1 VYATRSKYGNGVVIF
16 TIGVY
21 FNGPT
26 QLIFASPKS
35 NTPVESLPEMQY
47 ENLGNPIWVTNERD
61 PRFIPIN
68 PVVLESS
75 FEFELNPESIHPNI
89 VPGWADPPAKNVS
102 VARLPSM

>member
-1 VYATRSKYGNGVVIF
+1 MIF

-26 QLIFASPKS
+26 HLIFASPKS

-75 FEFELNPESIHPNI
+75 FEFELNPESIHPNM
-89 VPGWADPPAKNVS
+89 VPGCADPPAKKVS
-102 VARLPSM
+102 VARFPSM